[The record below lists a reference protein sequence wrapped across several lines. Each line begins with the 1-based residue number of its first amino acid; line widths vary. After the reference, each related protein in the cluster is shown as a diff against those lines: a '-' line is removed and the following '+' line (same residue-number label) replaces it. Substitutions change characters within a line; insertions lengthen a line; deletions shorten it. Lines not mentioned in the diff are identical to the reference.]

1 MTIVIIA
8 VALIVAFVIA
18 YNLNKKPVEKTEA
31 VQAPEKIEPP
41 VVGEVKVEAPKK
53 KLVKKAS
60 AKKEVVTKKPV
71 KKTK

>member
-18 YNLNKKPVEKTEA
+18 YNLNKKPVENTEA

-41 VVGEVKVEAPKK
+41 VVEKVKVKEPKK

>member
-8 VALIVAFVIA
+8 VTLVVAFVIA
-18 YNLNKKPVEKTEA
+18 YNLNKKPVEKVEN

-41 VVGEVKVEAPKK
+41 VVVEAPKK
-53 KLVKKAS
+53 KLVKKAA
-60 AKKEVVTKKPV
+60 AKKEVVKKAV

>member
-8 VALIVAFVIA
+8 VTLVVAFVIA
-18 YNLNKKPVEKTEA
+18 YNLNKKPVEKVEN

-41 VVGEVKVEAPKK
+41 VVVEKVRVEEPKK
-53 KLVKKAS
+53 KLVKKAA
-60 AKKEVVTKKPV
+60 AKKEVVKKTV